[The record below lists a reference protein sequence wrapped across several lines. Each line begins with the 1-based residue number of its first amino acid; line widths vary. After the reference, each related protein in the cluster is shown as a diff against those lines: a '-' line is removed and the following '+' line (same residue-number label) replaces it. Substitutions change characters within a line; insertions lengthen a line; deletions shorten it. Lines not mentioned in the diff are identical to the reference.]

1 VRSRGTHETHSPERR
16 TNMNTIIAINGSITT
31 PDEIVAKINV
41 GLLSRDDLENSTWS
55 IETPQATLELTYEY
69 HDGEVV
75 DFEIDLIE
83 LDEYHD

>member
-1 VRSRGTHETHSPERR
+1 MDQSPP
-16 TNMNTIIAINGSITT
+16 